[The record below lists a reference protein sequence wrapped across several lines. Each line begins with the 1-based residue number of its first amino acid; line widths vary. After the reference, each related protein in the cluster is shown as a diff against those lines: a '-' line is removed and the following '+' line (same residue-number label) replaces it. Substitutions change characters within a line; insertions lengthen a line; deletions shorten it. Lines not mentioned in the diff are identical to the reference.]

1 MVWAFGRLHRHAPS
15 ADTTSDLVAQVLGV
29 RTGVFT
35 GLLQLV
41 GYLLLGAGFAKGVGL
56 AVPLWFTVDVDAVR
70 TGSWWPACSV
80 AAALLTTLGLALLGI
95 EAVTTLSGR
104 VSSVSRP
111 MGLAV
116 AVIALCAT
124 TGWVAV
130 ARASS
135 AVGLAFDESWIVLLN
150 ADFFDSSGGYWLVS
164 GSLALGSAALLAI
177 TLAAVRVAAR
187 LTQQIT
193 HRQHI
198 GAVTIG
204 AASVMSLLVLG
215 VTQDWGGTGSKLVFV
230 APLLLLAV
238 YMAVAEANSRLPGS
252 GEAAMAVGVL
262 MPRSPCSSCWSCCST
277 TTSTRHCSGPS
288 PSPAPR

>member
-1 MVWAFGRLHRHAPS
+1 VNVAM
-15 ADTTSDLVAQVLGV
+15 TSQPP
-29 RTGVFT
+29 
-35 GLLQLV
+35 
-41 GYLLLGAGFAKGVGL
+41 L
-56 AVPLWFTVDVDAVR
+56 AT
-70 TGSWWPACSV
+70 
-80 AAALLTTLGLALLGI
+80 AALLTTLGLALLGI

-204 AASVMSLLVLG
+204 AASVMSLLVLV

-252 GEAAMAVGVL
+252 GEAAMAVRVL
-262 MPRSPCSSCWSCCST
+262 MPALTVLIVLVLLQYYDFDATLLWSIALAAAT
-277 TTSTRHCSGPS
+277 VAVAAITAFRVSGARNPS
-288 PSPAPR
+288 RQRLT